1 MMRDGVAETEN
12 RSPCY
17 KRLNHQ
23 NYFEAVILRICQDIT
38 MSSNSTDPGLF
49 LTANTSTPAAGAF
62 PQSNALHQGGTGGP
76 SWPAFHVNTVDD
88 NSSSTSKLLNLTS
101 ESKNGTAILD
111 PLGGHPMWQVVLIV
125 LLTGMLSLVTIIG
138 NILVVVSFKV
148 NRQLKTVNNYFLL
161 SLAVADLIIGVI
173 SMNLYTAYLMMGYW
187 AMGTWACDL
196 WLTIDYVASNASV
209 MNLLVISFDRY
220 FSVTRPLTYRA
231 KRTTRRAG
239 IMIGLAWFVSLVLWA
254 PAILLWQ
261 YFEGERT
268 VPLDQCYIQFLTRPT
283 ITFCTA
289 VAAFYLPVTIMSVL
303 YWRIYKETQNR
314 SKELAGLQGSGGR
327 GAIGGRSGNGAGE
340 RARFVH
346 QTGSSRSCSSYE
358 LTRLSK
364 RKSTCRELVGRFHC
378 WPGVRSWRPGSLRQ
392 RDRDPDQ
399 SSSDS
404 WNNND
409 AAASL
414 DQSGSSEDE
423 DCGGREM
430 ISQSHAIFSIVL
442 SLPGIKA
449 AVNSQLTSCEDLD
462 AASEEDPLRG
472 AEYSRDS
479 LSTLT
484 TNTTATNTP
493 DGANSSENSYHQRFC
508 SRKIQSMPAIQA
520 TSNQGNLDDPTTAI
534 PTATDSTTTSTTTKS
549 PSVPMS
555 FKEAALAKRF
565 AARARTQITKR
576 KRMSLVKEKKAA
588 QTLSA
593 ILFAFIITWTPYN
606 IMVLINAFCK
616 GCIPE
621 TLWAVGYWLCY
632 VNSTVNPM
640 CYALCNKTFRT
651 TFKMILLCRWD
662 QKKRRKQQ
670 FQQRQSAQSV
680 VFHRRIPREST

>member
-1 MMRDGVAETEN
+1 M
-12 RSPCY
+12 
-17 KRLNHQ
+17 
-23 NYFEAVILRICQDIT
+23 
-38 MSSNSTDPGLF
+38 
-49 LTANTSTPAAGAF
+49 
-62 PQSNALHQGGTGGP
+62 
-76 SWPAFHVNTVDD
+76 
-88 NSSSTSKLLNLTS
+88 STSHISFLPPS
-101 ESKNGTAILD
+101 LD
-111 PLGGHPMWQVVLIV
+111 PSLPPFSVVLIV
-125 LLTGMLSLVTIIG
+125 LLTGMLSLITIIG
-138 NILVVVSFKV
+138 NVLVVVSFKV

-173 SMNLYTAYLMMGYW
+173 SMNLYTAYLVMGYW
-187 AMGTWACDL
+187 AMGNWACDL
-196 WLTIDYVASNASV
+196 WLAIDYVASNASV

-231 KRTTRRAG
+231 KRTTKRAG

-261 YFEGERT
+261 YFEGQRT
-268 VPLDQCYIQFLTRPT
+268 VPSDQCYIQFLSDPP

-289 VAAFYLPVTIMSVL
+289 MAAFYLPVTIMSVL

-314 SKELAGLQGSGGR
+314 SKELAGLQGS
-327 GAIGGRSGNGAGE
+327 
-340 RARFVH
+340 
-346 QTGSSRSCSSYE
+346 
-358 LTRLSK
+358 
-364 RKSTCRELVGRFHC
+364 ELVGRFHC
-378 WPGVRSWRPGSLRQ
+378 WPGVRSWRPGSTRQ
-392 RDRDPDQ
+392 GDGDADQ

-409 AAASL
+409 AAISL
-414 DQSGSSEDE
+414 DHSGSSEDE
-423 DCGGREM
+423 DCGGREV

-449 AVNSQLTSCEDLD
+449 
-462 AASEEDPLRG
+462 
-472 AEYSRDS
+472 
-479 LSTLT
+479 
-484 TNTTATNTP
+484 
-493 DGANSSENSYHQRFC
+493 
-508 SRKIQSMPAIQA
+508 
-520 TSNQGNLDDPTTAI
+520 
-534 PTATDSTTTSTTTKS
+534 
-549 PSVPMS
+549 
-555 FKEAALAKRF
+555 RF

-616 GCIPE
+616 VCIPE

-670 FQQRQSAQSV
+670 FQQRQSV
-680 VFHRRIPREST
+680 HRGKLRLCP

>member
-1 MMRDGVAETEN
+1 
-12 RSPCY
+12 
-17 KRLNHQ
+17 
-23 NYFEAVILRICQDIT
+23 

-49 LTANTSTPAAGAF
+49 LTASNATPAAAGTYT
-62 PQSNALHQGGTGGP
+62 QSNALHHGGAGGG
-76 SWPAFHVNTVDD
+76 SWLAFHWNSLDD
-88 NSSSTSKLLNLTS
+88 NSSSPSKLLNLTA
-101 ESKNGTAILD
+101 ESQNGNGSAALD
-111 PLGGHPMWQVVLIV
+111 SLGGHPVWQVVLIV

-173 SMNLYTAYLMMGYW
+173 SMNLYTAYLVMGYW
-187 AMGTWACDL
+187 AMGSWACDM
-196 WLTIDYVASNASV
+196 WLAIDYVASNASV

-231 KRTTRRAG
+231 KRTTKRAG

-261 YFEGERT
+261 YVEGERT
-268 VPLDQCYIQFLTRPT
+268 VPTDECYIQFLSRPT

-289 VAAFYLPVTIMSVL
+289 MAAFYLPVTIMSVL

-314 SKELAGLQGSGGR
+314 TKELAGLQGSGGR
-327 GAIGGRSGNGAGE
+327 GGIGGRGGNRGGD
-340 RARFVH
+340 RAHFVH
-346 QTGSSRSCSSYE
+346 QTGSSRSCNSYE
-358 LTRLSK
+358 LTRTSQ
-364 RKSTCRELVGRFHC
+364 RKSTCQELVGRFHC
-378 WPGVRSWRPGSLRQ
+378 WPGIRSWRLGSIR
-392 RDRDPDQ
+392 RGEGDPDQ

-409 AAASL
+409 VAASL

-423 DCGGREM
+423 ECGGREM

-442 SLPGIKA
+442 SLPGMKA

-472 AEYSRDS
+472 AEYNHDS

-484 TNTTATNTP
+484 TNTTVTTTP
-493 DGANSSENSYHQRFC
+493 DGAASSENSYHQRFC
-508 SRKIQSMPAIQA
+508 SRKIQSMPTIQD
-520 TSNQGNLDDPTTAI
+520 TSNQHSADEP
-534 PTATDSTTTSTTTKS
+534 PTANTTLDNSSTTSTATKS
-549 PSVPMS
+549 PTVPMS

-565 AARARTQITKR
+565 ATRARTQITKR

-593 ILFAFIITWTPYN
+593 ILLAFIITWTPYN

-616 GCIPE
+616 ECIPE

-670 FQQRQSAQSV
+670 FQQRSV

>member
-1 MMRDGVAETEN
+1 MYTF
-12 RSPCY
+12 S
-17 KRLNHQ
+17 
-23 NYFEAVILRICQDIT
+23 ILFSLYLLPPFLLLCQVPLPPSLCTPLLLFLVFLFVFRICQDIT

-49 LTANTSTPAAGAF
+49 LTANTSLTAAGAYS
-62 PQSNALHQGGTGGP
+62 QSNALESGGDPSASEYGNATAALGP
-76 SWPAFHVNTVDD
+76 FR
-88 NSSSTSKLLNLTS
+88 
-101 ESKNGTAILD
+101 
-111 PLGGHPMWQVVLIV
+111 GHPLWQTVLIV

-173 SMNLYTAYLMMGYW
+173 SMNLYTAYLVMGYW
-187 AMGTWACDL
+187 AMGNWACDM

-220 FSVTRPLTYRA
+220 FSITRPLTYRA
-231 KRTTRRAG
+231 KRTTKRAG
-239 IMIGLAWFVSLVLWA
+239 IMIGLAWLVSFVLWA

-261 YFEGERT
+261 YFEGKRT
-268 VPLDQCYIQFLTRPT
+268 VAVGECQVQFLTEPT

-303 YWRIYKETQNR
+303 YWLIYKETQNR
-314 SKELAGLQGSGGR
+314 SKELAGLQGSGSR
-327 GAIGGRSGNGAGE
+327 GGIGGRGGNGRGE
-340 RARFVH
+340 KSRFAH

-358 LTRLSK
+358 LTRLS
-364 RKSTCRELVGRFHC
+364 RRRSTCRELVGRFHC
-378 WPGVRSWRPGSLRQ
+378 WPGVRSWRPGSTRQ
-392 RDRDPDQ
+392 AEGDPDQ

-409 AAASL
+409 AAVSL
-414 DQSGSSEDE
+414 DHSGSSEDE
-423 DCGGREM
+423 DCGGKER

-442 SLPGIKA
+442 SLPGLKA
-449 AVNSQLTSCEDLD
+449 AINSQLTSCEDLD

-472 AEYSRDS
+472 AEYNRDS
-479 LSTLT
+479 LSTVT
-484 TNTTATNTP
+484 ANTTAAAPP
-493 DGANSSENSYHQRFC
+493 DEANSSENSYHQRFC
-508 SRKIQSMPAIQA
+508 SRKMQSVPTIQA
-520 TSNQGNLDDPTTAI
+520 TSSQGSDGAPTIPSTAGDI
-534 PTATDSTTTSTTTKS
+534 TTSSTTTNTKS

-555 FKEAALAKRF
+555 FKDAAIAKRF
-565 AARARTQITKR
+565 AAQARTQITKR

-606 IMVLINAFCK
+606 IMVLINIFCK
-616 GCIPE
+616 VPD

-670 FQQRQSAQSV
+670 FEQRQSV
-680 VFHRRIPREST
+680 VFHRRVPRESTERPGSLDG

>member
-1 MMRDGVAETEN
+1 
-12 RSPCY
+12 
-17 KRLNHQ
+17 
-23 NYFEAVILRICQDIT
+23 
-38 MSSNSTDPGLF
+38 MSSNSTDSTGLV
-49 LTANTSTPAAGAF
+49 LISNTFPAAGL
-62 PQSNALHQGGTGGP
+62 PPPSNSFHQAGTGP
-76 SWPAFHVNTVDD
+76 WLVFHATTPGG
-88 NSSSTSKLLNLTS
+88 NSSPADSLLNATQSQDGNATS
-101 ESKNGTAILD
+101 APD
-111 PLGGHPMWQVVLIV
+111 PLGGHTVWQVVLIV
-125 LLTGMLSLVTIIG
+125 LLTGTLSLVTIIG

-173 SMNLYTAYLMMGYW
+173 SMNLYTAYLVMDYW
-187 AMGTWACDL
+187 ALGNWACDL
-196 WLTIDYVASNASV
+196 WLAIDYVASNASV

-231 KRTTRRAG
+231 KRTTKRAG

-261 YFEGERT
+261 YFEGQRT
-268 VPLDQCYIQFLTRPT
+268 VPPDKCYIQFLQQPI

-289 VAAFYLPVTIMSVL
+289 MAAFYLPVTIMSVL
-303 YWRIYKETQNR
+303 YWRIYKETENR
-314 SKELAGLQGSGGR
+314 SKELAGLQGSGAR
-327 GAIGGRSGNGAGE
+327 GGGARMAARNGNGRVA
-340 RARFVH
+340 RARFVR
-346 QTGSSRSCSSYE
+346 QTGSSRSCNSYE
-358 LTRLSK
+358 LTRLSQ
-364 RKSTCRELVGRFHC
+364 RKSACRELVSRLHC
-378 WPGVRSWRPGSLRQ
+378 WSGVRSWRPGSIRQ
-392 RDRDPDQ
+392 GERDPDQ

-409 AAASL
+409 NAVSL
-414 DQSGSSEDE
+414 DQSGSSDDE
-423 DCGGREM
+423 DCGGRDD
-430 ISQSHAIFSIVL
+430 HTIFSIVL

-462 AASEEDPLRG
+462 EATEQDPLRG
-472 AEYSRDS
+472 AEYNRDS
-479 LSTLT
+479 LATV
-484 TNTTATNTP
+484 ATNTSAGTSP
-493 DGANSSENSYHQRFC
+493 HGRNNAENSYHQRFC
-508 SRKIQSMPAIQA
+508 ARNIQSLPIVRP
-520 TSNQGNLDDPTTAI
+520 TSNSDSLEDTTA
-534 PTATDSTTTSTTTKS
+534 ASHDSTTTTSASAKA

-565 AARARTQITKR
+565 AARARTQISKR
-576 KRMSLVKEKKAA
+576 KRLSLVKEKKAA

-616 GCIPE
+616 AAIPN

-662 QKKRRKQQ
+662 QKKRRKLQ
-670 FQQRQSAQSV
+670 FQQRQSV

>member
-1 MMRDGVAETEN
+1 
-12 RSPCY
+12 
-17 KRLNHQ
+17 
-23 NYFEAVILRICQDIT
+23 

-49 LTANTSTPAAGAF
+49 LTANTSTPAAGAY
-62 PQSNALHQGGTGGP
+62 PQSNALHQGGTGGA
-76 SWPAFHVNTVDD
+76 SWTAFHVNTLDD
-88 NSSSTSKLLNLTS
+88 NSSSTSKLLNLTA

-173 SMNLYTAYLMMGYW
+173 SMNLYTAYLVMGYW

-196 WLTIDYVASNASV
+196 WLAIDYVASNASV

-327 GAIGGRSGNGAGE
+327 GAMAGRSGNGAGE

-484 TNTTATNTP
+484 TNTTAASTP
-493 DGANSSENSYHQRFC
+493 DGANNSENSYHQRFC

-520 TSNQGNLDDPTTAI
+520 TSNQGNLDDPTTATT
-534 PTATDSTTTSTTTKS
+534 TATDSTTTSTTTKP

-555 FKEAALAKRF
+555 FKEAAMAKRF

-606 IMVLINAFCK
+606 IMVLVNAFCK

>member
-1 MMRDGVAETEN
+1 MT
-12 RSPCY
+12 
-17 KRLNHQ
+17 
-23 NYFEAVILRICQDIT
+23 
-38 MSSNSTDPGLF
+38 SNSTNLGLF
-49 LTANTSTPAAGAF
+49 LIPNTSPPSAGSY
-62 PQSNALHQGGTGGP
+62 PQSNALHQAGTLP
-76 SWPAFHVNTVDD
+76 WLVLHLDTLSD
-88 NSSSTSKLLNLTS
+88 NSSSVVSLFNLTS
-101 ESKNGTAILD
+101 GLHPGNETSAPD
-111 PLGGHPMWQVVLIV
+111 PLGGHTVWQVVLIV

-173 SMNLYTAYLMMGYW
+173 SMNLYTAYLVMGYW
-187 AMGTWACDL
+187 ALGNWACDL
-196 WLTIDYVASNASV
+196 WLAIDYVASNASV

-231 KRTTRRAG
+231 KRTTKRAG

-261 YFEGERT
+261 YFEGQRT
-268 VPLDQCYIQFLTRPT
+268 VPPDKCYIQFLQQPT

-289 VAAFYLPVTIMSVL
+289 MAAFYLPVTIMSVL
-303 YWRIYKETQNR
+303 YWRIYKETENR
-314 SKELAGLQGSGGR
+314 SKELAGLQGSGAR
-327 GAIGGRSGNGAGE
+327 GGGISAKNGGVD
-340 RARFVH
+340 RARFAR

-358 LTRLSK
+358 LTRLSQ
-364 RKSTCRELVGRFHC
+364 RKSACRELVSRLHC
-378 WPGVRSWRPGSLRQ
+378 WPGVRSWRPGSIRQ
-392 RDRDPDQ
+392 GEGDPDQ

-409 AAASL
+409 NAVSL
-414 DQSGSSEDE
+414 EQSGSSDDE
-423 DCGGREM
+423 DCGGRD
-430 ISQSHAIFSIVL
+430 SHTIFSIVL

-449 AVNSQLTSCEDLD
+449 AVDSHLTSCEDLD
-462 AASEEDPLRG
+462 EASEQDPLKG
-472 AEYSRDS
+472 VEDNQDS
-479 LSTLT
+479 TSQ
-484 TNTTATNTP
+484 NA
-493 DGANSSENSYHQRFC
+493 ENSYHQRFC
-508 SRKIQSMPAIQA
+508 SRKIQSMPAIRA
-520 TSNQGNLDDPTTAI
+520 TQNSVDGTPTTSAD
-534 PTATDSTTTSTTTKS
+534 ATTTAGAATKS
-549 PSVPMS
+549 PTVPMS

-565 AARARTQITKR
+565 AARARTQISKR

-616 GCIPE
+616 GCIPD
-621 TLWAVGYWLCY
+621 TIWAVGYWLCY

-662 QKKRRKQQ
+662 QKRRRKQQ
-670 FQQRQSAQSV
+670 FQQRQSV

>member
-1 MMRDGVAETEN
+1 
-12 RSPCY
+12 
-17 KRLNHQ
+17 
-23 NYFEAVILRICQDIT
+23 
-38 MSSNSTDPGLF
+38 MSSNSTDPALYLTVSNVTSGSVSGAFTQPDTLHGGGAGASTLF
-49 LTANTSTPAAGAF
+49 LSHWNSL
-62 PQSNALHQGGTGGP
+62 S
-76 SWPAFHVNTVDD
+76 D
-88 NSSSTSKLLNLTS
+88 NSSSSFNQSTHSGNASTLLHS
-101 ESKNGTAILD
+101 
-111 PLGGHPMWQVVLIV
+111 PVGHPVWQVVIIV
-125 LLTGMLSLVTIIG
+125 LLTGLLSLVTIIG
-138 NILVVVSFKV
+138 NVLVVVSFKV

-173 SMNLYTAYLMMGYW
+173 SMNLYTAYLVMGYW
-187 AMGTWACDL
+187 AMGSWACDL
-196 WLTIDYVASNASV
+196 WLAIDYVASNASV

-231 KRTTRRAG
+231 KRTTKRAG

-268 VPLDQCYIQFLTRPT
+268 VPSNECYIQFLSRPT

-289 VAAFYLPVTIMSVL
+289 MAAFYLPVTIMSIL

-314 SKELAGLQGSGGR
+314 TKELAGLQGSGGR
-327 GAIGGRSGNGAGE
+327 GSTGARGGNRGGE
-340 RARFVH
+340 KAHFIH
-346 QTGSSRSCSSYE
+346 QTGSSRSCNSYE
-358 LTRLSK
+358 LTRTSQ
-364 RKSTCRELVGRFHC
+364 RKSACQELVGRFHC
-378 WPGVRSWRPGSLRQ
+378 WSGLRSWRLSSVR
-392 RDRDPDQ
+392 RSDRDPDQ

-409 AAASL
+409 VAASL
-414 DQSGSSEDE
+414 DQSGSSDDE

-430 ISQSHAIFSIVL
+430 ITQSHAIFSIVL
-442 SLPGIKA
+442 SLPGMKA

-472 AEYSRDS
+472 AEYNHES
-479 LSTLT
+479 LSTLD
-484 TNTTATNTP
+484 TNATADGATNS
-493 DGANSSENSYHQRFC
+493 DANSYHQRFC
-508 SRKIQSMPAIQA
+508 ARKIQSMPTIRDA
-520 TSNQGNLDDPTTAI
+520 SNQHSADDPPSNNTTLDNSSSGSATMATTAS
-534 PTATDSTTTSTTTKS
+534 AAKSTSI
-549 PSVPMS
+549 PMS
-555 FKEAALAKRF
+555 FKEAAMAKRF
-565 AARARTQITKR
+565 ASRARTQITKR

-593 ILFAFIITWTPYN
+593 ILLAFIITWTPYN

-616 GCIPE
+616 ECIPQ

-670 FQQRQSAQSV
+670 FQQRSV

>member
-1 MMRDGVAETEN
+1 
-12 RSPCY
+12 
-17 KRLNHQ
+17 
-23 NYFEAVILRICQDIT
+23 

-76 SWPAFHVNTVDD
+76 SWPAFHVNTLDD

-173 SMNLYTAYLMMGYW
+173 SMNLYTAYLVMGYW

-196 WLTIDYVASNASV
+196 WLAIDYVASNASV

-268 VPLDQCYIQFLTRPT
+268 VPSDQCYIQFLTRPT

-484 TNTTATNTP
+484 TNTTATNAP

-520 TSNQGNLDDPTTAI
+520 SSNQGNLDDPTTAT

>member
-1 MMRDGVAETEN
+1 
-12 RSPCY
+12 
-17 KRLNHQ
+17 
-23 NYFEAVILRICQDIT
+23 
-38 MSSNSTDPGLF
+38 MSLNSTDPGLF
-49 LTANTSTPAAGAF
+49 LTANTSTPAGGAY
-62 PQSNALHQGGTGGP
+62 PQSNALHQGGTGGGP
-76 SWPAFHVNTVDD
+76 WSVFHVNTLDD
-88 NSSSTSKLLNLTS
+88 NLTSTSNLLNLTL
-101 ESKNGTAILD
+101 ESQNGNRTVAPD
-111 PLGGHPMWQVVLIV
+111 SLGGGHVWQVVLIV

-173 SMNLYTAYLMMGYW
+173 SMNLYTAYLVMGYW
-187 AMGTWACDL
+187 AMGSWACDL
-196 WLTIDYVASNASV
+196 WLAIDYVASNASV

-220 FSVTRPLTYRA
+220 FSITRPLTYRA
-231 KRTTRRAG
+231 KRTTKRAG
-239 IMIGLAWFVSLVLWA
+239 IMIGLAWFVSLILWA

-268 VPLDQCYIQFLTRPT
+268 VPQNQCYIQFLTEPT

-289 VAAFYLPVTIMSVL
+289 IAAFYLPVTIMSVL

-314 SKELAGLQGSGGR
+314 SKELAGLQGSGVR
-327 GAIGGRSGNGAGE
+327 GGIGGRSGNGGRG

-358 LTRLSK
+358 LTRLS
-364 RKSTCRELVGRFHC
+364 RRRSTCRELVGRFHC
-378 WPGVRSWRPGSLRQ
+378 WPGVRSWRPGSIRQ
-392 RDRDPDQ
+392 GERDPDQ

-404 WNNND
+404 WNNID
-409 AAASL
+409 AAVSL

-423 DCGGREM
+423 ECGGRER

-472 AEYSRDS
+472 AEYNRDS
-479 LSTLT
+479 ISTLT
-484 TNTTATNTP
+484 TNTTAETP
-493 DGANSSENSYHQRFC
+493 DNEGTNSLENNYHQRFC
-508 SRKIQSMPAIQA
+508 SRKIQSMPIIQPN
-520 TSNQGNLDDPTTAI
+520 SNQGSLDGPQTT
-534 PTATDSTTTSTTTKS
+534 TTTTTDSTTTSTATKS

-555 FKEAALAKRF
+555 FKEAAMAKRF

-606 IMVLINAFCK
+606 IMVLINTFCK
-616 GCIPE
+616 ECIPE
-621 TLWAVGYWLCY
+621 TLWEVGYWLCY

-651 TFKMILLCRWD
+651 TFKMILMCRWD
-662 QKKRRKQQ
+662 QKKRRKLQ
-670 FQQRQSAQSV
+670 FQQRQSV
-680 VFHRRIPREST
+680 VFHKRIPREST

>member
-1 MMRDGVAETEN
+1 
-12 RSPCY
+12 
-17 KRLNHQ
+17 
-23 NYFEAVILRICQDIT
+23 

-49 LTANTSTPAAGAF
+49 LTANTSTPAAGVY
-62 PQSNALHQGGTGGP
+62 PQPNALHQGGTGGSP
-76 SWPAFHVNTVDD
+76 WLAFHQNTLDD
-88 NSSSTSKLLNLTS
+88 NSSSTIKLLNLTS
-101 ESKNGTAILD
+101 ESPNENDTAALAY
-111 PLGGHPMWQVVLIV
+111 PVWQVVLIV

-173 SMNLYTAYLMMGYW
+173 SMNLYTAYLVMGYW

-196 WLTIDYVASNASV
+196 WLAIDYVASNASV

-220 FSVTRPLTYRA
+220 FSITRPLTYRA
-231 KRTTRRAG
+231 KRTTKRAG

-261 YFEGERT
+261 YFEGKRT
-268 VPLDQCYIQFLTRPT
+268 VPSDKCFIQFLSYPT

-289 VAAFYLPVTIMSVL
+289 MAAFYLPVTIMSVL

-327 GAIGGRSGNGAGE
+327 GRQSARGGSRGGE
-340 RARFVH
+340 RAQFVH

-358 LTRLSK
+358 LTRLSQ

-378 WPGVRSWRPGSLRQ
+378 WPGVRSWRPGSIRQ
-392 RDRDPDQ
+392 GEGDPDQ

-409 AAASL
+409 AAVSL
-414 DQSGSSEDE
+414 DHSGSSEEE
-423 DCGGREM
+423 DCGGQEM
-430 ISQSHAIFSIVL
+430 MTQSHAIFSIVL
-442 SLPGIKA
+442 SLPGMKA

-472 AEYSRDS
+472 AEYNRDS

-484 TNTTATNTP
+484 ANTTATTSP
-493 DGANSSENSYHQRFC
+493 DEANSAENSYHKRFS
-508 SRKIQSMPAIQA
+508 SRKTESMPIIRAA
-520 TSNQGNLDDPTTAI
+520 NNQGSSDDTPGAAT
-534 PTATDSTTTSTTTKS
+534 TATDSTTTSTATKS

-555 FKEAALAKRF
+555 IKEAALAKRF
-565 AARARTQITKR
+565 ASRARTQITKR

-606 IMVLINAFCK
+606 IMVLINAFC
-616 GCIPE
+616 GDCIPE
-621 TLWAVGYWLCY
+621 ALWDVGYWLCY

-640 CYALCNKTFRT
+640 CYALCNKAFRT

-662 QKKRRKQQ
+662 QRKRRKQQ
-670 FQQRQSAQSV
+670 FQQKQSV
-680 VFHRRIPREST
+680 VFHKRIPREST

>member
-1 MMRDGVAETEN
+1 
-12 RSPCY
+12 
-17 KRLNHQ
+17 
-23 NYFEAVILRICQDIT
+23 

-49 LTANTSTPAAGAF
+49 LTANNSTPTPGGY
-62 PQSNALHQGGTGGP
+62 PQSNALHQGGTGGAP
-76 SWPAFHVNTVDD
+76 WLAFHVNSLDD
-88 NSSSTSKLLNLTS
+88 NSSSASKLLNLTP
-101 ESKNGTAILD
+101 ESQNGNSTPVLD
-111 PLGGHPMWQVVLIV
+111 PLGGHPVWQVVVIV

-173 SMNLYTAYLMMGYW
+173 SMNLYTTYLVMGYW
-187 AMGTWACDL
+187 AMGNWACDL
-196 WLTIDYVASNASV
+196 WLAIDYVASNASV

-231 KRTTRRAG
+231 KRTTKRAG

-261 YFEGERT
+261 YFEGKRT
-268 VPLDQCYIQFLTRPT
+268 VPSDQCYIQFLSQPI

-289 VAAFYLPVTIMSVL
+289 IAAFYLPVTIMSVL
-303 YWRIYKETQNR
+303 YWRIYKETQKR
-314 SKELAGLQGSGGR
+314 SKELAELQGSGCRGGIGR
-327 GAIGGRSGNGAGE
+327 GSGNSEGE
-340 RARFVH
+340 RAHFVH
-346 QTGSSRSCSSYE
+346 QSGSSRSCSSYE
-358 LTRLSK
+358 LTRLSQ
-364 RKSTCRELVGRFHC
+364 RKSTFQELVGRFTC
-378 WPGVRSWRPGSLRQ
+378 WPRVRSWRPGSTRQ
-392 RDRDPDQ
+392 VEGDPDQ

-409 AAASL
+409 AAISL

-462 AASEEDPLRG
+462 EASEADPLRG
-472 AEYSRDS
+472 AEYTRDS
-479 LSTLT
+479 LSALA
-484 TNTTATNTP
+484 NDTTAAATP
-493 DGANSSENSYHQRFC
+493 DGAIGSENTYHQRFC
-508 SRKIQSMPAIQA
+508 SEKIQSMPTFQA
-520 TSNQGNLDDPTTAI
+520 TSNQHSPDEP
-534 PTATDSTTTSTTTKS
+534 PTANPVIADNSTATSTTTKS
-549 PSVPMS
+549 SSIPISL
-555 FKEAALAKRF
+555 KEAALAKRF
-565 AARARTQITKR
+565 ASRARTQISKR

-593 ILFAFIITWTPYN
+593 ILLAFIITWTPYN
-606 IMVLINAFCK
+606 IMVLINTFCK
-616 GCIPE
+616 VCIPE

-670 FQQRQSAQSV
+670 VQQRSV
-680 VFHRRIPREST
+680 VFHRK